1 MSDAHP
7 GSGKHRGRLV
17 TLTAVAAGVGAA
29 AWALR
34 EVPAAFGRDPDG
46 RDERIRN
53 SPQYSGGTFRNA
65 PSEAA
70 RTGGG
75 PTRPDRDTFRRM
87 LFERDGRTPVRPVPL
102 VRPAP
107 AAGPAPADAVAVTW
121 YGHASAL
128 VEIEGAR
135 VLLDPIW
142 SERCS
147 PSAHVGPKRLHPV
160 PVELEELPAVDAVL
174 ISHDHYDHLDMATVK
189 RLVRTQS
196 APFAVPLGI
205 GGHLRRWGVPEHR
218 IIELDWDETC
228 TLGDLTLTLTAA
240 HHFSGR
246 GLTRNTTL
254 WGSWVVAGPTRRV
267 FYTGDSGYFE
277 GYKAIGDRH
286 GPFDAALVQIGAYD
300 EAWADI
306 HMTPEDAV
314 LAHRELGG
322 GLLVPVH
329 WCTFNLG
336 LHPWAEPVERLL
348 AEAKAH
354 GVPVAVPRP
363 GERVDLAAPPELD
376 AWWTG
381 LAQG

>member
-1 MSDAHP
+1 MTKARP
-7 GSGKHRGRLV
+7 GSTHRRGRLLA
-17 TLTAVAAGVGAA
+17 LTAVAAGLGAA
-29 AWALR
+29 AWSLR
-34 EVPAAFGRDPDG
+34 DLPAAFGRRPDG
-46 RDERIRN
+46 EREERVRN
-53 SPQYSGGTFRNA
+53 SPQYRDGVFHNA
-65 PSEAA
+65 PSTLA
-70 RTGGG
+70 RTEGAPGFDG
-75 PTRPDRDTFRRM
+75 ATARRM
-87 LFERDGRTPVRPVPL
+87 LFERAGRVPAHPVPT
-102 VRPAP
+102 VRPATPPGP
-107 AAGPAPADAVAVTW
+107 AAEGVEVTW

-128 VEIEGAR
+128 VEVEGFR

-142 SERCS
+142 SDRCS
-147 PSAHVGPKRLHPV
+147 PAAHVGPKRLHPV
-160 PVELEELPAVDAVL
+160 PVELEELPPVDAVL

-189 RLVRTQS
+189 RLVRSQS

-205 GGHLRRWGVPEHR
+205 GAHLRRWGVPEHR

-228 TLGDLTLTLTAA
+228 TLGDLVLTLTAA

-254 WGSWVVAGPTRRV
+254 WGSWVIAGPRRKV

-277 GYKAIGDRH
+277 GYARIGEQH

-314 LAHRELGG
+314 LAHRDLAA

-336 LHPWAEPVERLL
+336 LHPWSEPIERLVK
-348 AEAKAH
+348 AAKDQA
-354 GVPVAVPRP
+354 VPLAVPRP
-363 GERVDLAAPPELD
+363 GERVDVDNPPEPD
-376 AWWTG
+376 GWWETVG
-381 LAQG
+381 

>member
-1 MSDAHP
+1 MTKARP
-7 GSGKHRGRLV
+7 GSTHRRGRLLA
-17 TLTAVAAGVGAA
+17 LTALAAGLGAT
-29 AWALR
+29 AWSLR
-34 EVPAAFGRDPDG
+34 DLPAAFGRRPDG
-46 RDERIRN
+46 EREERVRN
-53 SPQYSGGTFRNA
+53 SPQYRDGVFHNA
-65 PSEAA
+65 PSALA
-70 RTGGG
+70 RTAGAPGVD
-75 PTRPDRDTFRRM
+75 PATVRRM
-87 LFERDGRTPVRPVPL
+87 MFERTGRVPAHPVPT
-102 VRPAP
+102 VRPAATGP
-107 AAGPAPADAVAVTW
+107 AAEGVEITW

-128 VEIEGAR
+128 VEIEGSR

-142 SERCS
+142 SDRCS

-160 PVELEELPAVDAVL
+160 PVELEELPPVDAVL

-189 RLVRTQS
+189 RLVRSQS

-228 TLGDLTLTLTAA
+228 TLGELVVTLTSA

-254 WGSWVVAGPTRRV
+254 WGSWVIAGPTRKV

-277 GYKAIGDRH
+277 GYGRIGEQH

-300 EAWADI
+300 AAWADI

-314 LAHRELGG
+314 LAHRDLDA

-336 LHPWAEPVERLL
+336 LHPWAEPIERLL
-348 AEAKAH
+348 KEAKAQA
-354 GVPVAVPRP
+354 VPLAVPRP
-363 GERVDLAAPPELD
+363 GERVDVDNPPELD
-376 AWWTG
+376 GWWESVS
-381 LAQG
+381 

>member
-1 MSDAHP
+1 MTKARP
-7 GSGKHRGRLV
+7 GGSPRRGRLLA
-17 TLTAVAAGVGAA
+17 LTALAAGLGAT

-34 EVPAAFGRDPDG
+34 DLPAAFGRRPDG
-46 RDERIRN
+46 EREERVRN
-53 SPQYSGGTFRNA
+53 SPQYRDGVFHNA
-65 PSEAA
+65 PSTLARATAA
-70 RTGGG
+70 
-75 PTRPDRDTFRRM
+75 PEIDRDTVRRM
-87 LFERDGRTPVRPVPL
+87 LFQREGRVPAHPVPT
-102 VRPAP
+102 VRPAAATGP
-107 AAGPAPADAVAVTW
+107 AAEGVEITW

-128 VEIEGAR
+128 VEIEGSR
-135 VLLDPIW
+135 VLLDPVW
-142 SERCS
+142 SDRCS
-147 PSAHVGPKRLHPV
+147 PAAHVGPKRLHPV

-189 RLVRTQS
+189 RLVRSQS

-228 TLGDLTLTLTAA
+228 TLGELVLTLTSA

-254 WGSWVVAGPTRRV
+254 WGSWVIAGPSRRV

-277 GYKAIGDRH
+277 GYARIGAQH

-300 EAWADI
+300 AAWADI

-314 LAHRELGG
+314 LAHRDLRAE
-322 GLLVPVH
+322 LLVPVH

-348 AEAKAH
+348 KEAKAQA
-354 GVPVAVPRP
+354 VPLAVPRP
-363 GERVDLAAPPELD
+363 GERVDVDNPPELD
-376 AWWTG
+376 GWWESVS
-381 LAQG
+381 